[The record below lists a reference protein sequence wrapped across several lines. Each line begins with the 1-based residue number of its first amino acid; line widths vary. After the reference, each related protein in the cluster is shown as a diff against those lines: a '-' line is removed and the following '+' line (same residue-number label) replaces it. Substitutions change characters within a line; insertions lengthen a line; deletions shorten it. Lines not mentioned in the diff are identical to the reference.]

1 MTVEKLKVLAYLG
14 AVIIAFGAIGL
25 VGIRYVLPALLPF
38 AIGWAV
44 ALAVSRPSKYISG
57 KIHVKISAVRSVIAL
72 LCVLSVLLVAGFGIF
87 ALLSEAWRFLSGA
100 TESGAVGAF
109 FEGISSSIFGILSR
123 LGFGEEMANSLVGS
137 LMGVVS
143 NAVGTIASHISSFV
157 SGIPR
162 AVFFLLV
169 SSVSTVYFAID
180 LERINAFFKGLLPG
194 RATLRVEEF
203 KEKSLGIVLKYLRA
217 YFLIMLLT
225 FAIMFFGLSVLG
237 VEYALLLAF
246 VISLLDILPVIG
258 VGVILIPAGAFMLI
272 YGNTFLGVGLLVL
285 AAVSYTVRQIAEPRI
300 LGKNLGIHPLLTL
313 ALMYIGY
320 ALLGIFGLVVL
331 PVVGVIGA
339 KFFAGR
345 SDKNSAAEVV

>member
-1 MTVEKLKVLAYLG
+1 MTGEKLRIIAYLG
-14 AVIIAFGAIGL
+14 VAIIAFGAIGL
-25 VGIRYVLPALLPF
+25 IGVRYVFPALLPF
-38 AIGWAV
+38 VIGWAV

-57 KIHVKISAVRSVIAL
+57 KIHVKVFIVRSVLAL
-72 LCVLSVLLVAGFGIF
+72 VCVLLVLLAAGFGIF
-87 ALLSEAWRFLSGA
+87 AILSEAWHFLSGA

-109 FEGISSSIFGILSR
+109 FESISSGIFGILSR

-137 LMGVVS
+137 LSGVIS
-143 NAVGTIASHISSFV
+143 NAVGVIASHITSFV

-162 AVFFLLV
+162 AIFFLLV

-180 LERINAFFKGLLPG
+180 LEMINAFFKKLLPHG
-194 RATLRVEEF
+194 IAARVDDF
-203 KEKSLGIVLKYLRA
+203 KEKSLGIMLKYLRA

-225 FAIMFFGLSVLG
+225 FAMMFFGLAVLG

-246 VISLLDILPVIG
+246 VISLLDILPAIG

-272 YGNTFLGVGLLVL
+272 YGKTYLGVGLLVL

-313 ALMYIGY
+313 VLMYVGY
-320 ALLGIFGLVVL
+320 ALLGIFGLVLL
-331 PVVGVIGA
+331 PIVGVIIV
-339 KFFAGR
+339 KFSAD
-345 SDKNSAAEVV
+345 SLDKNGTAEIK